1 MCYVYHGITLLYS
14 RNYHNNVN
22 QLYFNK
28 TLKGKK
34 RLLVHLECISDL
46 LLGLYLDLE
55 CFSASWINLDE
66 DLPGCLRS
74 CFKLTRNSNFKHGLC
89 LKPPRSYLTH
99 HSVPQDKETDPRQT
113 LWVGWVGTALNS
125 QFIPGSAIFPLQA
138 AKATPPHRFQKPFC
152 QNFPRFTREIVHWFG
167 TSQVVL
173 WMALV
178 HAGPREALGH

>member
-55 CFSASWINLDE
+55 CFSAS
-66 DLPGCLRS
+66 
-74 CFKLTRNSNFKHGLC
+74 
-89 LKPPRSYLTH
+89 
-99 HSVPQDKETDPRQT
+99 
-113 LWVGWVGTALNS
+113 
-125 QFIPGSAIFPLQA
+125 
-138 AKATPPHRFQKPFC
+138 
-152 QNFPRFTREIVHWFG
+152 
-167 TSQVVL
+167 
-173 WMALV
+173 
-178 HAGPREALGH
+178 